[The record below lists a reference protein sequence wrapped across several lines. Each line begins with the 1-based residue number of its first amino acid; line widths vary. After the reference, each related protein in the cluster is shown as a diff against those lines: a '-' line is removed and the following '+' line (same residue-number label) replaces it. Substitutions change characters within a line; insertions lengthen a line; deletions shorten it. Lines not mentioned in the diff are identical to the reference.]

1 MQNIEVSQDSA
12 AAQDI
17 HMSDDDLLHFF
28 QQLTSPDM
36 KRAIKEILDHIDL
49 NQKDSHDEVVI
60 AAGLKVKVTPAV

>member
-1 MQNIEVSQDSA
+1 
-12 AAQDI
+12 
-17 HMSDDDLLHFF
+17 MSDDDLLHFF